1 VSGPKTILHAVY
13 GLGGKGA
20 VAARALDDIRAGT
33 LAGHDVLAITDKV
46 RGPLPPD
53 VTARYGGPETLAAAL
68 PGAGGELAQMA
79 VVWHLLRQAAR
90 DLKPDAIVFHS
101 STLAWPAI
109 AIARR
114 AGARSVFVVQAL
126 IRDRIDQGA
135 NPYGRVTTALYL
147 ASNAHALRHSDRVA
161 CVSEHM
167 ASVARAEGAAP
178 QSIRVVP
185 NPIEINRFAVG
196 SAAGRAV
203 PDETRADAGRDI
215 DVLFVGRLSREK
227 GVDILLDAMRSFPG
241 HPRLVIAGDGPLK
254 AELQQQAAQDGT
266 PAEFMGWVGP
276 SDLPALVARAHVQ
289 VVPSR
294 SEPQG
299 VVVIEALATGTPVI
313 GARVGG
319 IPEMVHDGETGWLV
333 APNDPA
339 ALRVA
344 ISEALTDRER
354 VAAMRDRARRSVEQ
368 FSVERLPETLEAA
381 YLDGLPA
388 G

>member
-1 VSGPKTILHAVY
+1 MSGSKTILHAVY

-20 VAARALDDIRAGT
+20 VAARALEDIRAGT
-33 LAGHDVLAITDKV
+33 LAGHDVVAITDKV
-46 RGPLPPD
+46 RGPLPRG
-53 VTARYGGPETLAAAL
+53 VTVRHGGPETLAAAL
-68 PGAGGELAQMA
+68 PGAGGELAQMT

-90 DLKPDAIVFHS
+90 DLTPDVIVFHS

-109 AIARR
+109 ATARR

-135 NPYGRVTTALYL
+135 NPYGRVTTALYE

-167 ASVARAEGAAP
+167 ASVARAEGAAS
-178 QSIRVVP
+178 QRVWVVP
-185 NPIEINRFAVG
+185 NPIELDRFAAG
-196 SAAGRAV
+196 ADAAGR
-203 PDETRADAGRDI
+203 DGGGRDI

-227 GVDILLDAMRSFPG
+227 GVDILLEAMRSVPG
-241 HPRLVIAGDGPLK
+241 RPRLVIAGDGPLK
-254 AELQQQAAQDGT
+254 AELQQQAERSGVG
-266 PAEFMGWVGP
+266 AEFLGWIGP
-276 SDLPALVARAHVQ
+276 DDVPALVARAHVQ

-299 VVVIEALATGTPVI
+299 VVVIEALAAGTPVI

-319 IPEMVHDGETGWLV
+319 IPEMVHDGVTGWLV

-339 ALRVA
+339 ALRAA

-354 VAAMRDRARRSVEQ
+354 VAAMRGPARRSAEQ

-381 YLDGLPA
+381 YLDDLPTS
-388 G
+388 

>member
-1 VSGPKTILHAVY
+1 MAAPKMILHAVY

-20 VAARALDDIRAGT
+20 VAARALDDIRAGA
-33 LAGHDVLAITDKV
+33 LAGHDVVAITDKV
-46 RGPLPPD
+46 RGSLPRD
-53 VTARYGGPETLAAAL
+53 VTVRYGGPETLASAL
-68 PGAGGELAQMA
+68 PGAAGELAQMT
-79 VVWHLLRQAAR
+79 VVGHLLRQATR
-90 DLKPDAIVFHS
+90 DLKPDVIVFHS

-135 NPYGRVTTALYL
+135 NPYGRVTTALYR

-167 ASVARAEGAAP
+167 AAVARAEGAPP
-178 QSIRVVP
+178 QRVWVVP
-185 NPIEINRFAVG
+185 NPIELDRF
-196 SAAGRAV
+196 SAGANAARAG
-203 PDETRADAGRDI
+203 TGRDI

-227 GVDILLDAMRSFPG
+227 GVDILLEAMRSVPN

-254 AELQQQAAQDGT
+254 AELEQQAARAGIA
-266 PAEFMGWVGP
+266 AEFMGWIGP
-276 SDLPALVARAHVQ
+276 EALPALVARAHVQ

-339 ALRVA
+339 ALRAA
-344 ISEALTDRER
+344 ISEALTNRER
-354 VAAMRDRARRSVEQ
+354 VAGMRDPARRSAEQ
-368 FSVERLPETLEAA
+368 FSVERLPETLEAV

-388 G
+388 A

>member
-1 VSGPKTILHAVY
+1 MSAPKTILHAVY

-20 VAARALDDIRAGT
+20 VAARARDDIRAGT
-33 LAGHDVLAITDKV
+33 LAGHRVVAVTDKV

-53 VTARYGGPETLAAAL
+53 VSVRQGGPETVAAAL

-79 VVWHLLRQAAR
+79 VVSRLLGRAAR
-90 DLKPDAIVFHS
+90 ELSPDVIVFHS

-109 AIARR
+109 AVARR
-114 AGARSVFVVQAL
+114 TGARSVFVVQAL

-135 NPYGRVTTALYL
+135 NPYGRATTAIYR
-147 ASNAHALRHSDRVA
+147 ASNAHALRRSDRVA

-178 QSIRVVP
+178 QRIRVVP
-185 NPIEINRFAVG
+185 NPIELSRFAG
-196 SAAGRAV
+196 GANAAEG
-203 PDETRADAGRDI
+203 ENAGRDI

-227 GVDILLDAMRSFPG
+227 GVDVLLEAMRSIPG
-241 HPRLVIAGDGPLK
+241 APRLVVAGDGPLK
-254 AELQQQAAQDGT
+254 AELEHHAAQAGIQ
-266 PAEFMGWVGP
+266 AEFTGWVDP
-276 SDLPALVARAHVQ
+276 DALPALVARAHVQ

-299 VVVIEALATGTPVI
+299 VVVIEALAAGTPVI

-319 IPEMVHDGETGWLV
+319 IPEMVSDGETGWLV

-339 ALRVA
+339 ALRAA
-344 ISEALTDRER
+344 ISEALTDPER
-354 VAAMRDRARRSVEQ
+354 VATMRERARGSAER
-368 FSVERLPETLEAA
+368 FSVRRLPEALEAA

-388 G
+388 A

>member
-1 VSGPKTILHAVY
+1 MSGPKTILHAVY

-33 LAGHDVLAITDKV
+33 LAGHDVVAITDKV
-46 RGPLPPD
+46 RGPLPPA

-68 PGAGGELAQMA
+68 PGAGGELAQMV

-90 DLKPDAIVFHS
+90 DLKPDVIVFHS

-109 AIARR
+109 ATARR

-135 NPYGRVTTALYL
+135 NPYGRVTTALYQ

-167 ASVARAEGAAP
+167 AAVARSEGAAP
-178 QSIRVVP
+178 QRIWVVP
-185 NPIEINRFAVG
+185 NPIELDRFA
-196 SAAGRAV
+196 AG
-203 PDETRADAGRDI
+203 ADAAATDARGGRDI

-227 GVDILLDAMRSFPG
+227 GVDILLDAMRSVPG

-254 AELQQQAAQDGT
+254 ADLEQQAARAGIR
-266 PAEFMGWVGP
+266 AEFMGWIEP
-276 SDLPALVARAHVQ
+276 DALPALVARAHVQ
-289 VVPSR
+289 AVPSR

-299 VVVIEALATGTPVI
+299 VVVIEALAAGTPVI

-319 IPEMVHDGETGWLV
+319 IPEMVTDGQTGWLV

-339 ALRVA
+339 ALRAA
-344 ISEALTDRER
+344 IGEALSDRER
-354 VAAMRDRARRSVEQ
+354 VAAMRDPARRAAEQ

>member
-1 VSGPKTILHAVY
+1 MSVRQG
-13 GLGGKGA
+13 GL
-20 VAARALDDIRAGT
+20 
-33 LAGHDVLAITDKV
+33 
-46 RGPLPPD
+46 
-53 VTARYGGPETLAAAL
+53 ETVAAAL

-79 VVWHLLRQAAR
+79 VVSRLLRRAAR
-90 DLKPDAIVFHS
+90 ELSPDVIVFHS

-109 AIARR
+109 AIARH

-135 NPYGRVTTALYL
+135 NPYGRATTAIYQ

-161 CVSEHM
+161 CVSEHI
-167 ASVARAEGAAP
+167 ATVARAEGAVPA
-178 QSIRVVP
+178 SIRVVP
-185 NPIEINRFAVG
+185 NPIDLDRFAAHAHASPG
-196 SAAGRAV
+196 Q
-203 PDETRADAGRDI
+203 DARRDI

-227 GVDILLDAMRSFPG
+227 GVDVLLDAMRSIPG
-241 HPRLVIAGDGPLK
+241 APRLVIAGDGPLK
-254 AELQQQAAQDGT
+254 AELERHAAQAGV
-266 PAEFMGWVGP
+266 PAEFTGWVDP
-276 SDLPALVARAHVQ
+276 DALPALVARAHVQ

-319 IPEMVHDGETGWLV
+319 IPEMISEGETGWLV

-339 ALRVA
+339 ALAAA

-354 VAAMRDRARRSVEQ
+354 VAAMRERARRSAER
-368 FSVERLPETLEAA
+368 FSVRRLPEALEAA
-381 YLDGLPA
+381 YLDSLPA
-388 G
+388 A

>member
-1 VSGPKTILHAVY
+1 MGRPRTILHAVY

-33 LAGHDVLAITDKV
+33 LAGHDVVAITDKV
-46 RGPLPPD
+46 RGPLPRG
-53 VTARYGGPETLAAAL
+53 VTVRYGGPETLAAAL
-68 PGAGGELAQMA
+68 PGAGGELAQMT

-90 DLKPDAIVFHS
+90 DLRPDVIVFHS

-109 AIARR
+109 ATARR

-135 NPYGRVTTALYL
+135 NPYGRVTTALYG
-147 ASNAHALRHSDRVA
+147 ASNHHALRHSDRVA

-178 QSIRVVP
+178 QRIWVVP
-185 NPIEINRFAVG
+185 NPIELDRFA
-196 SAAGRAV
+196 AG
-203 PDETRADAGRDI
+203 ADAAATGADAERDI

-227 GVDILLDAMRSFPG
+227 GVDLLLEAMRSIPG

-254 AELQQQAAQDGT
+254 AELEQQARQAGIA
-266 PAEFMGWVGP
+266 AEFMGWIGP
-276 SDLPALVARAHVQ
+276 HDLPPLVARAHVQ

-339 ALRVA
+339 ALRAA
-344 ISEALTDRER
+344 ISDALTDRER
-354 VAAMRDRARRSVEQ
+354 VAAMRDPARRSTEQ
-368 FSVERLPETLEAA
+368 FSVERLPDTLEAA
-381 YLDGLPA
+381 YLDDLPA
-388 G
+388 S

>member
-1 VSGPKTILHAVY
+1 MSASKTILHAVY
-13 GLGGKGA
+13 GLGKGA
-20 VAARALDDIRAGT
+20 VAARARDDIRAGT
-33 LAGHDVLAITDKV
+33 LAGHRVVGITDKV
-46 RGPLPPD
+46 RGPLPRE
-53 VTARYGGPETLAAAL
+53 VSVRHGGPETVAAAL

-79 VVWHLLRQAAR
+79 VVWRLLRRAAGE
-90 DLKPDAIVFHS
+90 LSPDVIVFHS

-109 AIARR
+109 ATARR
-114 AGARSVFVVQAL
+114 SGARSVFVVHAL

-135 NPYGRVTTALYL
+135 NPYGRATTAIYR
-147 ASNAHALRHSDRVA
+147 ASNTHALRHSDRVA

-185 NPIEINRFAVG
+185 NPIELGRFAAPG
-196 SAAGRAV
+196 ENAK
-203 PDETRADAGRDI
+203 RDI
-215 DVLFVGRLSREK
+215 DVLFVGRLSPEK
-227 GVDILLDAMRSFPG
+227 GVDVLLTAMRSIPG
-241 HPRLVIAGDGPLK
+241 TPRLVIAGDGPLK
-254 AELQQQAAQDGT
+254 AEFERHAAQAGIQ
-266 PAEFMGWVGP
+266 AEFTGWVAP
-276 SDLPALVARAHVQ
+276 DALPALMSRAHVQ

-319 IPEMVHDGETGWLV
+319 IPEMVSDGETGWLV

-339 ALRVA
+339 ALRAA

-354 VAAMRDRARRSVEQ
+354 VATMRERARSSAER
-368 FSVERLPETLEAA
+368 FSVRRLPEALEAA

-388 G
+388 A

>member
-1 VSGPKTILHAVY
+1 
-13 GLGGKGA
+13 
-20 VAARALDDIRAGT
+20 
-33 LAGHDVLAITDKV
+33 
-46 RGPLPPD
+46 
-53 VTARYGGPETLAAAL
+53 
-68 PGAGGELAQMA
+68 MA
-79 VVWHLLRQAAR
+79 VVWRLLGRAAR
-90 DLKPDAIVFHS
+90 ELSPDVIVFHS

-109 AIARR
+109 AAARR
-114 AGARSVFVVQAL
+114 SGARSVFVVQAL

-135 NPYGRVTTALYL
+135 NPYGRATTAIYR

-185 NPIEINRFAVG
+185 NPIDLSRFA
-196 SAAGRAV
+196 AGAHA
-203 PDETRADAGRDI
+203 EGENAGRDI

-227 GVDILLDAMRSFPG
+227 GVDVLLEAMRSVPG
-241 HPRLVIAGDGPLK
+241 APGWSSPATARSRPSSSGRPRRRGSRPSSWDGS
-254 AELQQQAAQDGT
+254 T
-266 PAEFMGWVGP
+266 PDA
-276 SDLPALVARAHVQ
+276 LPALVARAHVQ

-299 VVVIEALATGTPVI
+299 VVVIEALAAGTPVI

-319 IPEMVHDGETGWLV
+319 IPEMVSDGETGWLV

-339 ALRVA
+339 ALRAA

-354 VAAMRDRARRSVEQ
+354 VAAMRERARRSAER
-368 FSVERLPETLEAA
+368 FSVDRSARGA
-381 YLDGLPA
+381 RGGLPRRPPGRLDVVHRRYLPRSTA
-388 G
+388 SVGRPRGSAVPDPLTGRPTIGSIAQTPQSPLRIWSVRRETSVGARSRFLE